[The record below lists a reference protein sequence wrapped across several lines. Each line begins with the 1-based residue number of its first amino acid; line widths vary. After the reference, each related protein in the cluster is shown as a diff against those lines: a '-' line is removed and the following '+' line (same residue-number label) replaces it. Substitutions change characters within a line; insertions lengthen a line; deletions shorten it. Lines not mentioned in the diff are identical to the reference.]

1 MGECRVNEIRVLGR
15 NYMENVHWAK
25 FMHSH
30 NILFLIVTYPQ
41 ITEKSAKVELQRVSQ
56 QWINKTKQKS
66 LDTTLI
72 LKKKNLAKYFLFDVI
87 VTFLFLMVH
96 ATLSSIT
103 RLLCMQQV
111 SLFQI

>member
-1 MGECRVNEIRVLGR
+1 MNKQNLTKIIG
-15 NYMENVHWAK
+15 H
-25 FMHSH
+25 H
-30 NILFLIVTYPQ
+30 
-41 ITEKSAKVELQRVSQ
+41 
-56 QWINKTKQKS
+56 IN
-66 LDTTLI
+66 